1 MKNLLHTSQS
11 RYVGCLVPLSTVV
24 PSAGSSSLLC
34 PVVTWSLADGT
45 IEPRKGHPTFLEY
58 GWMAK
63 VLQERA
69 SQRWEWQGVFNLLHT
84 GLFFFFTRDS
94 DPPTLCPEIRKKK
107 KKHFN
112 PFLPAGYIH
121 VAGQRCA
128 LPPYRHMDAFHT
140 GALHSVFSKK
150 CVGYITASSM
160 ASMEKFILLFCH
172 FQVTV
177 LESTAD
183 PSKKICLANTHLY
196 FHPNGKLYL

>member
-107 KKHFN
+107 KNTLTPSCQPDTYMWQDRDVLYH
-112 PFLPAGYIH
+112 
-121 VAGQRCA
+121 
-128 LPPYRHMDAFHT
+128 HT
-140 GALHSVFSKK
+140 ATWMLSTLARSTLSSVRS
-150 CVGYITASSM
+150 VLD
-160 ASMEKFILLFCH
+160 ILLHHQWPQWKSLFCC
-172 FQVTV
+172 FV
-177 LESTAD
+177 
-183 PSKKICLANTHLY
+183 I
-196 FHPNGKLYL
+196 FR